1 MLEWLFKKL
10 VCFEKNSSL
19 THCSCLSS
27 AAVLQGREFSNSRH
41 HSNPHC
47 GVTEKRA
54 EEESGR
60 GWCGRVTGQQ
70 TGELLVLLM
79 LHPVG
84 GREVLV
90 VKLVMGM
97 RGRRATAQNVF
108 DQKRG
113 SARWCPVLTW
123 LGLLLLASRLHL
135 SLLRK
140 YLIFDPS
147 KLPSSTLT

>member
-1 MLEWLFKKL
+1 M
-10 VCFEKNSSL
+10 
-19 THCSCLSS
+19 
-27 AAVLQGREFSNSRH
+27 LQGREFSNSRH
-41 HSNPHC
+41 HSNPHR
-47 GVTEKRA
+47 GVAEKRPQ
-54 EEESGR
+54 EESGR
-60 GWCGRVTGQQ
+60 GWCGRVAGQQ

-97 RGRRATAQNVF
+97 RGCRATAQNVF

-113 SARWCPVLTW
+113 SARRCPVLTW

-135 SLLRK
+135 FLLSK
-140 YLIFDPS
+140 IYIIFDYLS
-147 KLPSSTLT
+147 DCSLT